1 MQLQL
6 RQILSLTQ
14 RDFIN
19 KGFTFL
25 STLYKTSNKYYERR
39 YNAHNVLK
47 FQDSRPWSCI
57 LCGWTCNLSTLYIYS
72 RTDGCMTWKLRGLR
86 YVYIISSRRFNP
98 RLETWMRGT
107 HQEYICNY
115 LLRAHGHLHS
125 VHAYFGHS
133 HFYLCALYMKISPP
147 PGPLTFA

>member
-6 RQILSLTQ
+6 RQILSLTK

-47 FQDSRPWSCI
+47 FQNSRPWSCI

-98 RLETWMRGT
+98 KLESFIKYMFVTPAALNSGING
-107 HQEYICNY
+107 HQFCVRA
-115 LLRAHGHLHS
+115 LLYALQIIHFFIPS
-125 VHAYFGHS
+125 WYF
-133 HFYLCALYMKISPP
+133 
-147 PGPLTFA
+147 